1 MTILFHSTLD
11 DPRDWI
17 PRLAALMPQETF
29 RVWPDCGDPNDVDAA
44 LLWTQPDGGLAAFP
58 GLRFVQSIGAGVDQ
72 LAPASFPRGVRLARL
87 VDAGLSDRMAE
98 YCLLAVLRH
107 YRQFDLH
114 AAEQRHGKWHYRR
127 PAPRAHYPVGIM
139 GLGVLGLA
147 VAERLVAAGFSVRAW
162 TRTGRSTAPVPVHA
176 GPGGL
181 EPFLHD
187 LAAVICLLP
196 LTSQTEGILSAD
208 LFRRLPRG
216 AVLINVGRGRHLV
229 EADLLA
235 ALDSGQLAGATL
247 DVFRTEPL
255 PSRHSFWEH
264 PRILITPHVAAIG
277 DPDSAA
283 ALVVENFRRARAGAP
298 LLHEVEPGRGY

>member
-1 MTILFHSTLD
+1 M
-11 DPRDWI
+11 
-17 PRLAALMPQETF
+17 
-29 RVWPDCGDPNDVDAA
+29 
-44 LLWTQPDGGLAAFP
+44 
-58 GLRFVQSIGAGVDQ
+58 
-72 LAPASFPRGVRLARL
+72 
-87 VDAGLSDRMAE
+87 
-98 YCLLAVLRH
+98 
-107 YRQFDLH
+107 
-114 AAEQRHGKWHYRR
+114 
-127 PAPRAHYPVGIM
+127 
-139 GLGVLGLA
+139 
-147 VAERLVAAGFSVRAW
+147 
-162 TRTGRSTAPVPVHA
+162 
-176 GPGGL
+176 
-181 EPFLHD
+181 
-187 LAAVICLLP
+187 ICLLP